1 MTPAP
6 AAGPSKQ
13 RAAVSCAIEL
23 VELVR
28 EDVGKERDG
37 REGDQ
42 KEQVRLRWPSQPS
55 HLISSLGWGRKN
67 DNQPALG
74 LTHGG
79 FVIYLSSIIKRTL
92 SALEATLGQHRVT
105 VLPWEK

>member
-13 RAAVSCAIEL
+13 HAAVFCAVEL
-23 VELVR
+23 VGLVR

-55 HLISSLGWGRKN
+55 HLISSLEWGRKN

-79 FVIYLSSIIKRTL
+79 FLIYLSSVIKRTL
-92 SALEATLGQHRVT
+92 SALQATLGQHRVT